1 MVSLKRFIVLENLYR
16 FFPICKNTYVFKI
29 FGYFFNNAFCGR
41 ANVAIVERCCIYSN
55 GVVVSEDIGS
65 QGDAEPGD
73 LSEGRHGID
82 VTGEL
87 SLGGCSFGDGVINS

>member
-1 MVSLKRFIVLENLYR
+1 MTGLI
-16 FFPICKNTYVFKI
+16 
-29 FGYFFNNAFCGR
+29 G
-41 ANVAIVERCCIYSN
+41 N